1 MLQSALDD
9 LRKRL
14 FQNGCPQ
21 VIINLHVNDVL
32 ERNRNKRDVLV
43 PMVPKK
49 DVIRILLL
57 YLGLQSN

>member
-9 LRKRL
+9 LRKL
-14 FQNGCPQ
+14 PFQNGCPQ